1 MSTDLIEMWHQRARP
16 NPVQRDFDVQLGC
29 HFEEVVEM
37 MDALVLRTNNTDVP
51 HAMNFT
57 VARNALH
64 IVAERLKDGTLGA
77 DISNRKEFLDAVA
90 DQIVT
95 GIGAAH
101 CAHMKPTEAVYRVN
115 HSNWS
120 KYDVDGQPIFD
131 DNGKVKKGPRYAPP
145 DLTGL
150 Y

>member
-29 HFEEVVEM
+29 HFEEICEMLAVVNTTHN
-37 MDALVLRTNNTDVP
+37 DTLVRARAALAWLADGLKKGNIAAEITD
-51 HAMNFT
+51 
-57 VARNALH
+57 
-64 IVAERLKDGTLGA
+64 
-77 DISNRKEFLDAVA
+77 RKEFLDAVA
-90 DQIVT
+90 DQVVT

-115 HSNWS
+115 RSNWS

-131 DNGKVKKGPRYAPP
+131 DNGKVKKGPNYAPP

>member
-16 NPVQRDFDVQLGC
+16 NPIQSDFNTQLGC
-29 HFEEVVEM
+29 HFEEIVEM
-37 MDALVLRTNNTDVP
+37 LDTLRIDS
-51 HAMNFT
+51 MNLA

-64 IVAERLKDGTLGA
+64 ILATHLKANTLNA
-77 DISNRKEFLDAVA
+77 DITNRKEFLDAAA
-90 DQIVT
+90 DQVVT
-95 GIGAAH
+95 AIGAAH

-115 HSNWS
+115 RSNWS
-120 KYDVDGQPIFD
+120 KYDVDGKPIFD
-131 DNGKVKKGPRYAPP
+131 ENGKIKKGPSYAPP